1 MSNHDY
7 SARSFARYHPDIF
20 KETCGWMG
28 SHKQSMHLIDDGDTF
43 GFCEFGQNQIRKVE
57 FFRNFYLKLMSEL
70 TAYCGSYL
78 CGQRPLHPLSLVRL
92 VALIIC
98 VLFYGNIWR
107 KSWCFGV
114 LMLVICVIVW
124 RIFAKV
130 SFFLP
135 SHCIYN
141 LYFNGWKGGMEFMF
155 SCVNTAGSKGS

>member
-1 MSNHDY
+1 MITLQDHLLAIILTY
-7 SARSFARYHPDIF
+7 SKIHVVGWDHINIPCISSMM
-20 KETCGWMG
+20 ET
-28 SHKQSMHLIDDGDTF
+28 HLDLAK
-43 GFCEFGQNQIRKVE
+43 FGQNQIRKVE

-70 TAYCGSYL
+70 IAYCGSYL

-92 VALIIC
+92 VVLIIC

-130 SFFLP
+130 SFF
-135 SHCIYN
+135 STVIA
-141 LYFNGWKGGMEFMF
+141 FTVSISKVGRVEWS
-155 SCVNTAGSKGS
+155 SCSPA

>member
-28 SHKQSMHLIDDGDTF
+28 SHKQSMHLIDDGDPF

-92 VALIIC
+92 VALIIVFC
-98 VLFYGNIWR
+98 FMKTYGERVGALASDACDMCHCMADIR
-107 KSWCFGV
+107 KS
-114 LMLVICVIVW
+114 L
-124 RIFAKV
+124 
-130 SFFLP
+130 FFLP